1 MRVIIFY
8 DRPHF
13 LCDSLKYRCLIQY
26 NSVTLQN
33 DNNVLVMRFSVL
45 FLVVIYLLP
54 VSCKSNGNTTPEWLE
69 NDSETAIYQRTLSDF
84 SLTMSQ
90 AKEQLLKLYPNISET
105 DINEYISNKYLEVK
119 EFEGEKRM
127 HRKSPSNL
135 KLLCPEIRG
144 EWNGRGSD
152 ATAEEILWV
161 DSIVRDSEGN
171 GSISNE
177 KIVKYRFAID
187 VPKHDFLIGDTLRVW
202 MPLPIE
208 SERQRNIKI
217 LSSIPQ
223 EYEVSTDKSVHN
235 TIYFEAPVL
244 ETSDSIIHFE
254 YIGEYNVAAQYYSP
268 EYIEQKLK
276 PYDESSELYSKYTS
290 EELPHIIRF
299 DSLARSIV
307 GDEKSPFKQS
317 ELVYDYIIKNYPWAG
332 AREYSTI
339 ECIPQY
345 VLNENHGDCGQVALL
360 YISLMRTLGV
370 PARWESGWMLHPG
383 QKNLHDWAEVYFNGI
398 GWVAVDIS
406 FGRFT
411 DAKDKSTQ
419 NYYSTGMDQYRF
431 ATNKGVCGELY
442 PPKKY
447 IRSETID
454 FQVGEV
460 ECSKGNLFYP
470 GWKKRL
476 EILETKY
483 IDK

>member
-1 MRVIIFY
+1 MLEIIFLSISCASKETRY
-8 DRPHF
+8 
-13 LCDSLKYRCLIQY
+13 
-26 NSVTLQN
+26 
-33 DNNVLVMRFSVL
+33 
-45 FLVVIYLLP
+45 P
-54 VSCKSNGNTTPEWLE
+54 VWLE
-69 NDSETAIYQRTLSDF
+69 NDAELAIQQRTVSDF
-84 SLTMSQ
+84 SLSMSQ
-90 AKEQLLKLYPNISET
+90 AQENLVELYPNITQS
-105 DINEYISNKYLEVK
+105 DINRYIEQKYLEVK
-119 EFEGEKRM
+119 VIDGEKRM
-127 HRKSPSNL
+127 HRKSPGNL

-144 EWNGRGSD
+144 DWNGRGSD
-152 ATAEEILWV
+152 ATTKEILWV
-161 DSIVRDSEGN
+161 DSIIKSSKGD
-171 GSISNE
+171 GSVSNE
-177 KIVKYRFAID
+177 KVVKYRFVID

-223 EYEVSTDKSVHN
+223 EYEVSTGKSLHN
-235 TIYFEAPVL
+235 TIYFETPVL
-244 ETSDSIIHFE
+244 ETLDSIIHFE

-276 PYDESSELYSKYTS
+276 PYDVSSELYVKYTS
-290 EELPHIIRF
+290 MELPHIIRL

-317 ELVYDYIIKNYPWAG
+317 ELVYDYIIKKYPWAG

-345 VLNENHGDCGQVALL
+345 VLDENHGDCGQVALL

-370 PARWESGWMLHPG
+370 PARWESGWMLHPE
-383 QKNLHDWAEVYFNGI
+383 QKNLHDWAEVYFDGI
-398 GWVAVDIS
+398 GWVAVDPS
-406 FGRFT
+406 FGRYTNSQNKFI
-411 DAKDKSTQ
+411 Q

-431 ATNKGVCGELY
+431 ATNIGICGELY

-470 GWKKRL
+470 GWRKRL